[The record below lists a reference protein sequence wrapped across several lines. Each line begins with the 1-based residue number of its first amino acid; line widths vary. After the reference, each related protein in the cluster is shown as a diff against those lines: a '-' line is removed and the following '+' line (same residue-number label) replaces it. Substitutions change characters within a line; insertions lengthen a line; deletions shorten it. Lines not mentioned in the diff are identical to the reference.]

1 MNLNYLTRRL
11 GQAVITFWA
20 TVTLTFALY
29 HMMPGGPVESMQN
42 IILQQITTS
51 GGTADLEQIEQMVTL
66 YANIQPSD
74 PVYIQY
80 IDYWRQLLFEFSM
93 GRSFSHQEPVTTL
106 IAERI
111 PWSMFV
117 SVYSLVI
124 GYTASIL
131 LGSAMAFKEKSRF
144 DSIMSTIMVSLQST
158 PYYIVALLLIYTT
171 ALQLG
176 WFPTGGRVGTG
187 VEAGFNLE
195 FMTSIVHHAALPILS
210 TSILGISG
218 AISLRGNAIRVLGE
232 DYLRVAELRG
242 LRPSRIATEYVGRN
256 AILPMYTRFMI
267 GIAGVL
273 SSSVILEQIFSYPGM
288 GLLMYNAISIRDYP
302 LLMGTLIIFTS
313 ITIIGILIAD
323 LTYGYID
330 PRASGGGGTE

>member
-1 MNLNYLTRRL
+1 MNRNYFIRRL

-20 TVTLTFALY
+20 TVTLTFVLY
-29 HMMPGGPVESMQN
+29 HMMPGGPVESMKN
-42 IILQQITTS
+42 IILQQLMTEQ
-51 GGTADLEQIEQMVTL
+51 GGAVDLDRIEQLVSL
-66 YANIQPSD
+66 YANIRPD
-74 PVYIQY
+74 APLYVQY
-80 IDYWRQLLFEFSM
+80 LDFWRDLLINFDM
-93 GRSFSHQEPVTTL
+93 GQSFSQQEPVVDL
-106 IAERI
+106 IAERV

-117 SVYSLVI
+117 SVYSLVV

-144 DSIMSTIMVSLQST
+144 DSIMSSIMVALQST
-158 PYYIVALLLIYTT
+158 PYYIVALLLIYWV
-171 ALQLG
+171 ALQHPL
-176 WFPTGGRVGTG
+176 FPTGGRLGAG
-187 VEAGFNLE
+187 VTEGFNLD
-195 FMTSIVHHAALPILS
+195 FMLSVIHHAALPIIS
-210 TSILGISG
+210 TSLLGITG

-242 LRPSRIATEYVGRN
+242 LRPTRIATEYVGRN

-288 GLLMYNAISIRDYP
+288 GLLMYNAINIRDYP
-302 LLMGTLIIFTS
+302 LLMGSLIIFTT

-330 PRASGGGGTE
+330 PRASGGGGS